1 MVALQDAPPVHPN
14 TFEKGVW
21 AVILVILAATI
32 TAPLA
37 AGSTPTVGQQYDIL
51 LTGGMAVT
59 AAVRPAVVGSYF
71 PRGRLEL
78 GGDLGHG
85 LEMLC

>member
-1 MVALQDAPPVHPN
+1 MVVLQDAPPVHPN

-32 TAPLA
+32 TAPLS

-51 LTGGMAVT
+51 LTGGGMVVDGSGAPRCSRQLFS
-59 AAVRPAVVGSYF
+59 ARAVVSWVVIS
-71 PRGRLEL
+71 
-78 GGDLGHG
+78 DMG
-85 LEMLC
+85 L